1 VPDATTAPPAQQDHS
16 LSCPECEYGL
26 TGLPDGPCPECG
38 TAFTRAELER
48 ARAKQGFVSR
58 LGLTGPLALGALFLP
73 PVGTVVLLWYA
84 STIATF
90 VREEGWAGAAM
101 YAAGFAVLAGLA
113 LLPTYAQCAVAGFA
127 FGVAV
132 GLPVS
137 LLGFAGGA
145 VIGYEIAR
153 RASKDRVMK
162 LLDERPKWRAVR
174 DALVGHWDEPPS
186 FWRTAG
192 VVALLRL
199 PPNSPFALTNLV
211 MASVKVPR
219 GAFIAGTAVGMLPR
233 SALAVVVG
241 AGLNEV
247 TRDSLDRALPAWAW
261 YVGIGV
267 TLVIVMVIMHMAN
280 RAVERFTK
288 AAAARRAVVEAAGEE
303 RGER

>member
-1 VPDATTAPPAQQDHS
+1 MSCPRCQYDLAAVPD
-16 LSCPECEYGL
+16 GK
-26 TGLPDGPCPECG
+26 CPECG
-38 TAFTRAELER
+38 EAFTRAGLE
-48 ARAKQGFVSR
+48 KKPGLVSR

-73 PVGTVVLLWYA
+73 PLGTIVLLWYA
-84 STIATF
+84 STIAAW
-90 VREEGWAGAAM
+90 VREMGWLGAGA
-101 YAAGFAVLAGLA
+101 YAAGFAILAGLA

-127 FGVAV
+127 FGVWV

-137 LLGFAGGA
+137 LLGFAGGSL
-145 VIGYEIAR
+145 IGYEIAR

-233 SALAVVVG
+233 SALAVVIG
-241 AGLNEV
+241 AGLKEIS
-247 TRDSLDRALPAWAW
+247 RDSLDRALPAWAW

-267 TLVIVMVIMHMAN
+267 TVVIVMIVMHMAN
-280 RAVERFTK
+280 RAIERFTK
-288 AAAARRAVVEAAGEE
+288 AAAARRAVVATVGKE
-303 RGER
+303 